1 MSVLVDTSIWI
12 DYFRGGNDSAQMDF
26 LIDEN
31 LLVTNDLILAE
42 LIPFLKVRN
51 ETKIIKLLHNISK
64 LVISINWNEIIDY
77 QYKCLK
83 NGLNGVGIPDLIIAQ
98 NAMQNGCNIYTL
110 DNHFNLMK
118 DIISLHIQGDEGQTL
133 KNRKNRDR

>member
-12 DYFRGGNDSAQMDF
+12 EYFRTGDSAEKLDF

-31 LLVTNDLILAE
+31 LIVTNDLILAE
-42 LIPFLKVRN
+42 LIPFLKIQNQR
-51 ETKIIKLLHNISK
+51 KLINLLFNINRFDLS
-64 LVISINWNEIIDY
+64 VNWNQIIEY

-98 NAMQNGCNIYTL
+98 NAKQNHCEIYSL
-110 DNHFNLMK
+110 DDHFRLMK
-118 DIISLHIQGDEGQTL
+118 DILNLQVHF
-133 KNRKNRDR
+133 

>member
-1 MSVLVDTSIWI
+1 MRVLVDTSVWI
-12 DYFRGGNDSAQMDF
+12 EYFRRGKDSEKLDF

-42 LIPFLKVRN
+42 LVPFLKIQNQRKVI
-51 ETKIIKLLHNISK
+51 ELLFDIDKLLQ
-64 LVISINWNEIIDY
+64 SIDWSQIIGD

-98 NAMQNGCNIYTL
+98 NAKQNDCQIFSL
-110 DNHFNLMK
+110 DNHFSLMK
-118 DIISLHIQGDEGQTL
+118 EVLALRIHG
-133 KNRKNRDR
+133 